1 MRYIIKD
8 QSGEITGFGDCG
20 VGNFNAGEPAGLEW
34 VADDYEFPAPPKPDP
49 VEQPQD
55 WWVYVGPFKD
65 RLGMDAPAIA
75 ASTHDACKGVMA
87 MLSDRKYVDLKGDK
101 AAMMLDILIATNQPT
116 ANPIFPGSGPMTAE
130 KKAAIL
136 GTKPTDEERYK
147 GAA

>member
-1 MRYIIKD
+1 MQISYETNELNERVKVTVMD
-8 QSGEITGFGDCG
+8 SGTVIRELDIDR
-20 VGNFNAGEPAGLEW
+20 PI
-34 VADDYEFPAPPKPDP
+34 PDAID
-49 VEQPQD
+49 QPQD